1 MNTTS
6 YIIVYAIL
14 ISSLILLA
22 YMVKVEADRREAERA
37 LVWRRTY
44 ERMKRLEETDGK
56 IEWK

>member
-1 MNTTS
+1 MSTTN

-14 ISSLILLA
+14 ISSLLLLA
-22 YMVKVEADRREAERA
+22 YMVKVNADRREAERA

-44 ERMKRLEETDGK
+44 ERMKRLEETEGK